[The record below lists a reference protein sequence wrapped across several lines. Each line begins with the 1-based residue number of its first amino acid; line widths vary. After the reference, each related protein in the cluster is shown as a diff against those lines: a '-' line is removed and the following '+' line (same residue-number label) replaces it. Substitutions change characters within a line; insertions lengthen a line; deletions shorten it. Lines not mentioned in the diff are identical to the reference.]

1 MPAAIKPKRLM
12 FCGGGSR
19 CIVYIQ
25 ALAELEAAGLLTD
38 VREYWGTSAGAYL
51 AMILAIGAS
60 PSKIKP
66 ILLETKFHKFRDM
79 DVRNLLSFQTT
90 WGLDDG
96 MSLLHE
102 LERIVGLLGRG
113 EVYLRDVPTLHVVVT
128 DLTLRETLVVSAKT
142 HPNVRAIDAVRA
154 SMSLPF
160 FYRPYKESLSGHL
173 WIDGALREN
182 FAWNMLPT
190 DEEREQTLGFCFN
203 QPATEPTTLL
213 QYMFSMVHFDEPRKM
228 IDWKKRWNHRI
239 LWFPIPPF
247 PAWYSRIDSE
257 DIEMLTESGKRVAT
271 EWLLSLDTAA
281 SRTAGIPPLSALP
294 NNPPS
299 ENRLHFVTESSG
311 ILKSSALSPREY
323 PSLPPLQSGL
333 SSRRWSV

>member
-1 MPAAIKPKRLM
+1 M

-19 CIVYIQ
+19 CAVFVQ
-25 ALAELEAAGLLTD
+25 ALIELETVGLLTD

-60 PSKIKP
+60 PSKIRP

-96 MSLLHE
+96 LSLLYE
-102 LERIVGLLGRG
+102 LERIVGLMGRSSDIC
-113 EVYLRDVPTLHVVVT
+113 LRDVPTLHIVITNV
-128 DLTLRETLVVSAKT
+128 TLRETTVVSAKT
-142 HPNVRAIDAVRA
+142 YPNIRVVDAVRA

-160 FYRPYKESLSGHL
+160 FYRPYKEPLSGHL

-182 FAWNMLPT
+182 FPWNLLPT
-190 DEEREQTLGFCFN
+190 DEEREQTVGFCFN
-203 QPATEPTTLL
+203 QPATEPTSLL
-213 QYMFSMVHFDEPRKM
+213 QYVFSMVHFDEPRKM
-228 IDWKKRWNHRI
+228 VDWKKRWNHRI

-257 DIEMLTESGKRVAT
+257 DVELVTESGKRVAT
-271 EWLLSLDTAA
+271 EWLLSLGTAA
-281 SRTAGIPPLSALP
+281 SRTEGIPPLSALP

-299 ENRLHFVTESSG
+299 ENRLHFVAESSG
-311 ILKSSALSPREY
+311 ILKSSALSPQEY
-323 PSLPPLQSGL
+323 PSPPPLKSGS